1 MNPYNFNVTL
11 VSAKKHVVQIDTAAK
26 YGYWEHPDGSEG
38 GGLWFSPY
46 LGGTLE
52 LTDYDGTYEL
62 HASIVGALRDAG
74 YHLDETFD

>member
-1 MNPYNFNVTL
+1 MKPYNFTVEL
-11 VSAKKHVVQIDTAAK
+11 RSPKGHFIQIDTAQK
-26 YGYWEHPDGSEG
+26 YGYWEHPDGAEG

-74 YHLDETFD
+74 YHLDESFD